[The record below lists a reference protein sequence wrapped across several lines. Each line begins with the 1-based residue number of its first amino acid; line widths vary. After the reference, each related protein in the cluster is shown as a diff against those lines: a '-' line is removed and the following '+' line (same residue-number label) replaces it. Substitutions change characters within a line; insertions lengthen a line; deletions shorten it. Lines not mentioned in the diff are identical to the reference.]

1 LGILFRTEDG
11 GVSWTLLNAPPMAG
25 ELSFSSSSTGLV
37 YGSQPSKVDMEVW
50 YTADAGSHWQQAPL
64 PLPAKCSATTCTSVT
79 LGPAHW
85 EGGQE
90 ALLSS
95 VVSLPDK
102 ESYASFM
109 YKSDTAGRT
118 WAIDATSLT
127 SGANEFPHPTSLF
140 DGQMLRV
147 VEEKEGEISV
157 QIGGA
162 KSSLQLPE
170 EIPSRSSVSE
180 VSFVDSANGWIL
192 VRGMSCAAGFH
203 VPCMHPE
210 QQALHEDLVSVSG
223 GSLKTITPSS
233 ASIVPNA
240 DGAGNP
246 MSLQKA
252 SASDAEAMPQV
263 VSGPVRGSAK
273 AVEPDGTKQVK
284 AAAIGL
290 RVQQAGEV
298 NGFDGLNMAGTLS
311 TSNKWQGS
319 WNWSP
324 YFDSEAYIGG
334 INRKTGVVSS
344 SQVGWMLDQGWGV
357 APIYVGYQSACAD
370 SLSPVNNV
378 SGESRAI
385 ALSRASD
392 SVQYNRDC
400 AL

>member
-1 LGILFRTEDG
+1 
-11 GVSWTLLNAPPMAG
+11 
-25 ELSFSSSSTGLV
+25 
-37 YGSQPSKVDMEVW
+37 
-50 YTADAGSHWQQAPL
+50 
-64 PLPAKCSATTCTSVT
+64 
-79 LGPAHW
+79 
-85 EGGQE
+85 
-90 ALLSS
+90 
-95 VVSLPDK
+95 
-102 ESYASFM
+102 
-109 YKSDTAGRT
+109 
-118 WAIDATSLT
+118 
-127 SGANEFPHPTSLF
+127 
-140 DGQMLRV
+140 
-147 VEEKEGEISV
+147 
-157 QIGGA
+157 
-162 KSSLQLPE
+162 
-170 EIPSRSSVSE
+170 
-180 VSFVDSANGWIL
+180 
-192 VRGMSCAAGFH
+192 
-203 VPCMHPE
+203 
-210 QQALHEDLVSVSG
+210 
-223 GSLKTITPSS
+223 
-233 ASIVPNA
+233 
-240 DGAGNP
+240 